1 MISKSFNNFFGFL
14 IIILFSTVLN
24 GEEKIDI
31 WKNKN
36 EKKEEISQTND
47 EQTKENKIDFE
58 KILNSNPNQ
67 NITIENTLIDKD
79 KEVKVF
85 GVYDPA
91 DYDFN
96 LNMWSLTKAE
106 DVRASLKRLKKIKL
120 SQTSNEILENILLSF
135 SYPPEGMKSDEF
147 VNLKVNWLIDNNR
160 SDLIENFL
168 KQNKEFEGKSRAV
181 QYLVDQNIADAALKK
196 AVKKL
201 NLLMRQLKILI

>member
-79 KEVKVF
+79 KGKVF
-85 GVYDPA
+85 GV
-91 DYDFN
+91 
-96 LNMWSLTKAE
+96 
-106 DVRASLKRLKKIKL
+106 
-120 SQTSNEILENILLSF
+120 
-135 SYPPEGMKSDEF
+135 
-147 VNLKVNWLIDNNR
+147 
-160 SDLIENFL
+160 
-168 KQNKEFEGKSRAV
+168 
-181 QYLVDQNIADAALKK
+181 
-196 AVKKL
+196 
-201 NLLMRQLKILI
+201 